1 MKKIYVKPEA
11 MTVAFAVNEN
21 IATSGFYTE
30 AEDGVVTYKQDEVG
44 CNDILN
50 GTNIETGLPDGE
62 TDINMVMKH
71 LEQMISQTTNQSALK
86 ELWAV
91 LNMLKDEKKP
101 FVCA

>member
-30 AEDGVVTYKQDEVG
+30 DLDGVVTYKQDEVG

-71 LEQMISQTTNQSALK
+71 LEQMINQTTNQSALA
-86 ELWAV
+86 ELWDV

>member
-30 AEDGVVTYKQDEVG
+30 DLEGVVTYKQDEVG

-62 TDINMVMKH
+62 TDINLVMVH
-71 LEQMISQTTNQSALK
+71 LEQMISQTTNQSALE
-86 ELWAV
+86 ELWAI
-91 LNMLKDEKKP
+91 LKMLKNESKP

>member
-11 MTVAFAVNEN
+11 MTVTFAVNEN

-30 AEDGVVTYKQDEVG
+30 DLEGVVTYKQDEVG

-50 GTNIETGLPDGE
+50 GTHIETGLPDGE
-62 TDINMVMKH
+62 TDIKKVMEY
-71 LEQMISQTTNQSALK
+71 LEQTISHTTNESALK
-86 ELWAV
+86 ELWDV